1 MGLQGGFNTTGTK
14 LLEML
19 SNPEAE
25 IPLAPLH
32 ALLDVWAEDFDR
44 GEKQDPADSC
54 NKMHLVGASLCVLLH
69 RSQKL
74 DTPGYNLRRALGRT
88 AGRVLLCDKE
98 LMDYDIE
105 ELQHLVTALQ
115 IEFASLY
122 SLENAGGEGQA
133 EGEESSAGYW
143 ALVDIEEI
151 CIHIMTRLGALLA
164 VKQKMD
170 MATDGA
176 DPSVDPSAAL
186 PPAALRGLLDVDS
199 TGFCSVRT
207 ETFVFLLD
215 ALHSIYSLHSLLTR
229 ATLLSPVG
237 ELVELHSHHR
247 EASNETFFTHSMTS
261 DCVVGTIAQYAHRF
275 AHLFHSVSQT
285 IYYNQPTYARQTQL
299 PLATLQLENTSAVNV
314 LPLLTELYP
323 TIPVLFEHTGAG
335 CRSQHAKHQWSWV
348 LWSRFVLLVNAD
360 MQTFVA
366 RDLRTLATH
375 ATQNE

>member
-1 MGLQGGFNTTGTK
+1 MELHGGFETTGAK
-14 LLEML
+14 LLEMM
-19 SNPEAE
+19 NHHETE
-25 IPLAPLH
+25 VPLADLH
-32 ALLDVWAEDFDR
+32 ALMDAWTEEFDR
-44 GEKQDPADSC
+44 GEKQDPADGC

-74 DTPGYNLRRALGRT
+74 EAPGYNLRRALGRT
-88 AGRVLLCDKE
+88 AGRVLLCDKQ
-98 LMDYDIE
+98 LVDYDIE

-115 IEFASLY
+115 LEFASLY
-122 SLENAGGEGQA
+122 SLEDAGTGGGA
-133 EGEESSAGYW
+133 EGEDSSAGYW
-143 ALVDIEEI
+143 ALVDIEDI
-151 CIHIMTRLGALLA
+151 CIQIMTQLGALLA
-164 VKQKMD
+164 VKKKID
-170 MATDGA
+170 TATDGA
-176 DPSVDPSAAL
+176 DPGATL
-186 PPAALRGLLDVDS
+186 PPAAVRGLLDVDPA
-199 TGFCSVRT
+199 GFCSVRT

-215 ALHSIYSLHSLLTR
+215 ALHSMYSLHSLLTR
-229 ATLLSPVG
+229 AKFLSPPG
-237 ELVELHSHHR
+237 GLLELHSHHR

-299 PLATLQLENTSAVNV
+299 PLATLQLENTHAVNV

-335 CRSQHAKHQWSWV
+335 CRSKHAKHQWSWV

-375 ATQNE
+375 ATRNE